1 MAQPLVKQ
9 TLVEKITSRSDI
21 VLSMGVIA
29 IIGVLVISIP
39 KSLTRIG
46 RSLVH
51 EFFSLNERSWETDK
65 IRINENKAVADI
77 RE

>member
-21 VLSMGVIA
+21 VLSLGVIA
-29 IIGVLVISIP
+29 IIGVLVIPIP
-39 KSLTRIG
+39 KLLTRIG
-46 RSLVH
+46 LSIVQ
-51 EFFSLNERSWETDK
+51 EFFSLNEGSRETDK

>member
-1 MAQPLVKQ
+1 MAQPLEQQ

-21 VLSMGVIA
+21 VLSLGVIA
-29 IIGVLVISIP
+29 IIGVLVIPIP

-51 EFFSLNERSWETDK
+51 EFFSLTEGSREMDK
-65 IRINENKAVADI
+65 IRINVNKAVADI

>member
-21 VLSMGVIA
+21 VLSLGVIA
-29 IIGVLVISIP
+29 IIGVLVIPIP

-46 RSLVH
+46 LSIVQ
-51 EFFSLNERSWETDK
+51 EFFSLTEGSREMDK